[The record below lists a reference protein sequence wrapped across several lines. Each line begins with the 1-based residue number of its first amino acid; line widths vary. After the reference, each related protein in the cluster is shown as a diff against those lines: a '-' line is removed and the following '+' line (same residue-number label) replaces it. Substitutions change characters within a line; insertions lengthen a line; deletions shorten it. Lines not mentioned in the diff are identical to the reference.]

1 MVLRQALLH
10 MMHVF
15 RSAPCQI
22 TVLAL
27 SLLAARPKLATVLVS
42 VAVLD
47 PHPARPTTVK
57 KHDYPSAPCVEVG
70 YDIALLERHH

>member
-27 SLLAARPKLATVLVS
+27 SLLAARPILATIFFS
-42 VAVLD
+42 VGVLD
-47 PHPARPTTVK
+47 PHPARPTIVK
-57 KHDYPSAPCVEVG
+57 KHDCPSAPCVEVG
-70 YDIALLERHH
+70 YDIAQAERHH